1 MEIAQIVNS
10 VFNSNTFILSEINS
24 PNVFLIDIGDFI
36 PIISQMKECTT
47 VKGVFLTHTH
57 YDHLYGIRQLSQ
69 EFPDCM
75 IYTSSFGQEAL
86 ASDKKNFSRYHDDS
100 IVFTSANL
108 HVLKEGDKI
117 NIFSNKELEVYATPG
132 HDRSCLTYK
141 IGKHIFSGDSFIP
154 GVQVITCFPNSN
166 KLEANLSVQRIVSLA
181 KGNNLYPG
189 HGRIYENFNP

>member
-1 MEIAQIVNS
+1 M
-10 VFNSNTFILSEINS
+10 
-24 PNVFLIDIGDFI
+24 
-36 PIISQMKECTT
+36 
-47 VKGVFLTHTH
+47 KGVFLTHTH

-154 GVQVITCFPNSN
+154 GVQVITSFPNSN

>member
-36 PIISQMKECTT
+36 PIISQMKACTT

-154 GVQVITCFPNSN
+154 GVQVITSFPNSN